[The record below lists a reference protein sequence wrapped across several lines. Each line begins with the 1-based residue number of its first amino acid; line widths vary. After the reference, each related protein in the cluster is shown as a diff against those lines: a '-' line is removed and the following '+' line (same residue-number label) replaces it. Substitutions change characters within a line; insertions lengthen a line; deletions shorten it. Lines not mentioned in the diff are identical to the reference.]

1 MAPSK
6 LERFRDAHFPT
17 DDGEALRRS
26 LERGVLSG
34 GIAPVRSEKP
44 PRHGRRSVLGRAYFG
59 LKLIVTLGPLAFLLL
74 SAVAECGP
82 HSSSLLPDVLKASA
96 CARRDLTRHVWSIEN
111 TLKTVSDRL
120 R

>member
-6 LERFRDAHFPT
+6 LERFRDAHFPQA
-17 DDGEALRRS
+17 DDEASGQPTERSVPLRRIDPPHS
-26 LERGVLSG
+26 EKSSPRRRRGVF
-34 GIAPVRSEKP
+34 
-44 PRHGRRSVLGRAYFG
+44 GRAYVG
-59 LKLIVTLGPLAFLLL
+59 LKLILTLGPLAFLLL

-82 HSSSLLPDVLKASA
+82 RSSALLPDFLQASA
-96 CARRDLTRHVWSIEN
+96 CARRDLTRHVWSIES

>member
-6 LERFRDAHFPT
+6 LERFGNAHFPPE
-17 DDGEALRRS
+17 DDEAFRRS
-26 LERGVLSG
+26 PERSVPSR
-34 GIAPVRSEKP
+34 GIEPARSEKP
-44 PRHGRRSVLGRAYFG
+44 PRERRRGILGRAYFG

-82 HSSSLLPDVLKASA
+82 RSSSFLPDVLQASA
-96 CARRDLTRHVWSIEN
+96 CARRDLTRHVWSIES